1 MPNWPQEK
9 SVCRKQPAWLN
20 IRSSTIKQRC

>member
-9 SVCRKQPAWLN
+9 SVCRKQPTWLT
-20 IRSSTIKQRC
+20 IRFSTIKQRC